1 MRAAADHPGVS
12 ISIGTPKTVQAR
24 PGPSHA
30 DRVLAAACGRGMAC
44 WFRFGNGVP
53 GGASAG
59 PAGEGA
65 RAGDRGRAGRGAGG
79 RA

>member
-30 DRVLAAACGRGMAC
+30 DRMLAACGRGMDSR
-44 WFRFGNGVP
+44 FRFGNGVP

-59 PAGEGA
+59 PAGKDA
-65 RAGDRGRAGRGAGG
+65 RASDRGRAGRGAGG